1 METFPEIG
9 SLLLTFLVCRVFLN
23 WGQETGIIFKM
34 WTSFSVLSQFFAI
47 IYFHKYTEL
56 GGGTTKCKSLTAHQ
70 LNSSILAH
78 KNTHAQNLQSISMNL
93 RFCIK
98 FLRKFSL
105 ANIFQNSL
113 NVFKKEITK
122 VLMWLHYS
130 KKAGLAKL
138 PF

>member
-47 IYFHKYTEL
+47 IYFRKYTKL
-56 GGGTTKCKSLTAHQ
+56 GGTTKCKSLTAHQ

-78 KNTHAQNLQSISMNL
+78 KNTHAQNLQSISMNF